1 MKVRVSRPIFRDQQ
15 VLYNTPETL
24 DGAEFT
30 CVDLPAAAASVELGC
45 SVVQLSTGRNIKMIP
60 STGLGQRRKPN
71 SYKRKTGTLSVT
83 TNGSP
88 VKLEEVICRNMETGD
103 GSAAGGAGDQFN
115 KDAVP
120 LFTKA
125 NHMLFGEIAGMF
137 KTLVLSASLTAMDG
151 QAFIGADAEY
161 VIIPGAVTRIAD
173 DAFEGSRVRMLF
185 GNTDAVRKYADDHGL
200 IVIQTNL
207 Q

>member
-1 MKVRVSRPIFRDQQ
+1 MQEKRAFIDAMLKTVSSMGRDLSDACPIQIPEKKPTGEYTGHFETIRKDDISVCGNGTPVR
-15 VLYNTPETL
+15 
-24 DGAEFT
+24 
-30 CVDLPAAAASVELGC
+30 
-45 SVVQLSTGRNIKMIP
+45 
-60 STGLGQRRKPN
+60 
-71 SYKRKTGTLSVT
+71 
-83 TNGSP
+83 
-88 VKLEEVICRNMETGD
+88 LEEVIYQNTETGD
-103 GSAAGGAGDQFN
+103 GSAAGGAGGQLN
-115 KDAVP
+115 EDAVP